1 MLGVTATI
9 KKKIS
14 LPQNL
19 NSISVSKL
27 TKILHIRMYFSAE
40 GYAVHRLFVESL
52 VIPENPEKLTLTDVF
67 SKTFVFALHLL
78 ETNVVRQLLVLD

>member
-1 MLGVTATI
+1 MLSVIVTF
-9 KKKIS
+9 KKEIS

-19 NSISVSKL
+19 NSVSVCKL
-27 TKILHIRMYFSAE
+27 TKIFHIRMYFSAE

-52 VIPENPEKLTLTDVF
+52 MIPENPEKLTLTDVF

>member
-1 MLGVTATI
+1 MLSVIVTF
-9 KKKIS
+9 KKEIS

-19 NSISVSKL
+19 NSVSVCKL
-27 TKILHIRMYFSAE
+27 TKIFHIRMYFSAE

-52 VIPENPEKLTLTDVF
+52 VIPENPEELTLTDVF

-78 ETNVVRQLLVLD
+78 ETNIVRQLLVLD